1 MARPPVFL
9 RKKPV
14 SFAKSKL
21 HRFRFFILN
30 QEAGV
35 MCERGSES
43 TVRITFPV
51 DFATED
57 CTSRSA
63 HRSAQWRGLR
73 CWLRSNKDPRDHLHG
88 TEGSQIRFE
97 LMLIL
102 ASHERFMAALASGR
116 EREPSLR
123 PGPLL

>member
-9 RKKPV
+9 RKKPL

-21 HRFRFFILN
+21 HRFRLLILDK
-30 QEAGV
+30 EPGV

-57 CTSRSA
+57 CTTRFA
-63 HRSAQWRGLR
+63 HRSAQWLGRR

-88 TEGSQIRFE
+88 TEGSQIRF
-97 LMLIL
+97 
-102 ASHERFMAALASGR
+102 
-116 EREPSLR
+116 
-123 PGPLL
+123 